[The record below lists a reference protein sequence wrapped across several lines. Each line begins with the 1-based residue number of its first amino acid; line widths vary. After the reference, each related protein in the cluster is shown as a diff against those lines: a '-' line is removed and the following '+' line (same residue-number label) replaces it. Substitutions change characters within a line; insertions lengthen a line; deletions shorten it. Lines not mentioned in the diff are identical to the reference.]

1 MIHCMKDLE
10 FRLQKRGIGCMDQV
24 NVVDE
29 ALVFEE
35 KLNVEEEVKD
45 FIDLNNKIEACTI
58 EL

>member
-1 MIHCMKDLE
+1 
-10 FRLQKRGIGCMDQV
+10 MDQV